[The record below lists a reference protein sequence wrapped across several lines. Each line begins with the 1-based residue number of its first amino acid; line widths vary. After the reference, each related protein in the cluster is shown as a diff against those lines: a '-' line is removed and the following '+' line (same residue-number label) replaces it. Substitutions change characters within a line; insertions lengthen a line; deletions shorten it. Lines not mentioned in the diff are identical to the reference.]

1 MSDRKSYNYRDAG
14 VDIDAG
20 ERAVN
25 MMKQHVRSTYTPAVL
40 ADLGSFGAMYA
51 LDTREMQSPVL
62 VSSADGVGT
71 KLKVAFL
78 ADRHTTV
85 GQDLVNHCVNDILV
99 QGARAL
105 FFMDYF
111 AVGKLDPQVAA
122 QVVEGLSLAC
132 KENACSLVGGETA
145 EMPDMYT
152 PGEYDLAGFIV
163 GIVERGGIVTGE
175 NVAPG
180 DVVIGLASNGLHTN
194 GYSLA
199 RKLIFEVAG
208 LTVSDQ
214 LPFGSTVADELL
226 RVHRSYA
233 PAVLPLL
240 ADGLIM
246 SMAHITGG
254 GLIGNMARTLPA
266 ACQALIDSSSWP
278 VPSIFEFLAEVGQVP
293 RADLFRTFNMGIGFT
308 LAVRPQVADEVM
320 ARLATAGE
328 KVYHIGQIAAG
339 EKSIIIT

>member
-1 MSDRKSYNYRDAG
+1 MSERKSYTYRDAG

-25 MMKQHVRSTYTPAVL
+25 MMKEHVRSTYTPAVL

-51 LDTREMQSPVL
+51 LDTAGLQSPVL

-111 AVGKLDPQVAA
+111 AVGKLDPLVAA

-132 KENACSLVGGETA
+132 KENGCSLVGGETA

-163 GIVERGGIVTGE
+163 GIVERGNIITGE
-175 NVAPG
+175 TVAPG

-199 RKLIFEVAG
+199 RKLVFEVAG
-208 LTVSDQ
+208 LKVTDL
-214 LPFGSTVADELL
+214 LPHGSSVADELL

-240 ADGLIM
+240 ADGLVQA
-246 SMAHITGG
+246 MAHITGG
-254 GLIGNMARTLPA
+254 GLLGNMARTLPA
-266 ACQALIDSSSWP
+266 TCQAHLDASSWP
-278 VPSIFEFLAEVGQVP
+278 VPPIFSFLAEVGQVP
-293 RADLFRTFNMGIGFT
+293 RADLYRTLNMGIGYT

-320 ARLATAGE
+320 ARLAASGE
-328 KVYHIGQIAAG
+328 SVYRIGQIVAG
-339 EKSIIIT
+339 EKSVVIA